1 MARKRAYQERSFD
14 PSRTVYVRKS
24 FNGSG
29 RKYKPGDIFDWKR
42 LAVSQRRVRQLFD
55 SGRLMHAEQE
65 EQSEQRVDKPQPRRV
80 DTEAGPMDVQ
90 TPDELDD
97 ISDMK
102 ELQRIAREEGAKTTT
117 SKTLQR
123 KHIRDN
129 REGGGPTVSDEQ
141 GEPEQEQGEEEEP
154 VNTIGDSFTDEDP
167 EE

>member
-1 MARKRAYQERSFD
+1 MARKRAYQQRNFD
-14 PSRTVYVRKS
+14 PSRTVYVRKA

-29 RKYKPGDIFDWKR
+29 RHYQPNDVFNWKR
-42 LAVSQRRVRQLFD
+42 LKVSQRRVRQLFD
-55 SGRLMHAEQE
+55 AGRLKHDEQE
-65 EQSEQRVDKPQPRRV
+65 VQQDQRADKPKSKRI
-80 DTEAGPMDVQ
+80 DTEDGPVSVQ

-129 REGGGPTVSDEQ
+129 REGGGPTVSEEQ